1 MHPPRT
7 RRPGRGRVTPLRA
20 ARAGV
25 FVVLGLPAGTVAQ
38 DPPDIAVRALPSG
51 LSYRETRTLLETL
64 HPRALPAVETA
75 AGATSWPSGAVI
87 QGLVV
92 DETVSRIG
100 RDFYEVFYGAWES
113 PTGVRSFTVRI
124 QEQPAPGLGTRVVL
138 LIDDEVLGQIQL
150 QPRYDVVEQLALQAA
165 AVVRDEVLR
174 RRPAAPGARSAAPP
188 PEPALH
194 PLPESP

>member
-1 MHPPRT
+1 M
-7 RRPGRGRVTPLRA
+7 
-20 ARAGV
+20 
-25 FVVLGLPAGTVAQ
+25 
-38 DPPDIAVRALPSG
+38 RALPSG
-51 LSYRETRTLLETL
+51 LSYRETRAVLQALQ
-64 HPRALPAVETA
+64 PRSTPAVEATA
-75 AGATSWPSGAVI
+75 GPASSPSAPVI

-150 QPRYDVVEQLALQAA
+150 QPRYDVIEQLALQAA
-165 AVVRDEVLR
+165 AVVHDEVLR

-188 PEPALH
+188 PEPSLPPH
-194 PLPESP
+194 PESP